1 MAICEFCNVE
11 MDPKRLPRH
20 RKVCLKNPALG
31 YSEESVEVTSENLE
45 SLKSKPRT
53 FHYYQKI
60 HFICSKC
67 NKLMYLSRLSFF
79 EGFVCRNC
87 KLAETSLQLYGCEKP
102 QKAEIVKNK
111 QKATLA
117 KRSKEKIEKSNN
129 KRKATC
135 LGRYGVEAVSQ
146 DKSIRAKQID
156 TLKNKSLEEKTDIQK
171 KREATMQQLYG
182 ENFQEIFLEK
192 RKQTSLARFGADNI
206 FKTEAFK
213 EKRARACLETYGT
226 IWPAQSRK
234 FHKRSKEVCLERYG
248 DPNFRNSE
256 KAKQTCIAKYGIPHY
271 PKGTYLY
278 ENEQFDSKWELAL
291 WIYAKDHEEDIER
304 EPLYFEIPFEGKVY
318 HYTPDFRYRGK
329 IVELKGP
336 QFFNKKGELQNPYD
350 HSQDAK
356 SRAIHQF
363 ALQQGVEFW
372 STKEVQPI
380 LDYVISKYTI
390 DYLNLFR
397 LKIPFPYPEL
407 ETGDLNLIRYFH
419 KSIYEASKKG
429 FLSPLQAWEDKSLV
443 QRSALNRLKYVHS
456 CTSKDIIQG
465 FSVARIAPKISIFK
479 PSTAENLCRKYLK
492 DYTEVFDPFSGFS
505 GRLLGVTNC
514 KKQYIGQ
521 DIHPKHVAE
530 SNEII
535 QYKKLQDLATVIV
548 QDILTDEPKE
558 FECLLTCP
566 PYGGK
571 EHWNENNDEI
581 EKSCDEW
588 IDICL
593 EKYKCKRYL
602 FVVDTTEKY
611 KDNVI
616 ETFTNRSHF
625 GKNHEYVILID
636 QCS

>member
-1 MAICEFCNVE
+1 MAICEFCDAE

-31 YSEESVEVTSENLE
+31 YSEESIEVTSENLE
-45 SLKSKPRT
+45 NLKSKPRT

-60 HFICSKC
+60 HFTCSKC
-67 NKLMYLSRLSFF
+67 NSVMHLSRLSFF

-102 QKAEIVKNK
+102 QKAESVKNK
-111 QKATLA
+111 QRATLA
-117 KRSKEKIEKSNN
+117 KKSKEEIEKSNN
-129 KRKATC
+129 KRKDTC
-135 LGRYGVEAVSQ
+135 LGKYGVEAVSQ
-146 DKSIRAKQID
+146 NREIRLKQIN
-156 TLKNKSLEEKTDIQK
+156 TLKQKSPEEKDLIQQK
-171 KREATMQQLYG
+171 KA
-182 ENFQEIFLEK
+182 
-192 RKQTSLARFGADNI
+192 QTSI
-206 FKTEAFK
+206 
-213 EKRARACLETYGT
+213 
-226 IWPAQSRK
+226 
-234 FHKRSKEVCLERYG
+234 ERYG
-248 DPNFRNSE
+248 KPYALQVPE
-256 KAKQTCIAKYGIPHY
+256 LLQKAKEGNRKTCLEKYGMPHA
-271 PKGTYLY
+271 PKYSFLY
-278 ENEQFDSKWELAL
+278 QGARFDSTWELAV
-291 WIYAKDHEEDIER
+291 WIWAEDHKMKIQR
-304 EPLYFEIPFEGKVY
+304 LPTVFT
-318 HYTPDFRYRGK
+318 YTFNDKEHCYYPDFKINGK
-329 IVELKGP
+329 LVEIKGSH
-336 QFFNKKGELQNPYD
+336 FFNEKGEMQNPYD
-350 HSQDAK
+350 HSLDAIFEAK
-356 SRAIHQF
+356 HQCG
-363 ALQQGVEFW
+363 LQNGVEYW
-372 STKEVQPI
+372 SWDEMKPI
-380 LDYVISKYTI
+380 LDYINNTYTA
-390 DYLNLFR
+390 DYLDLFR
-397 LKIPFPYPEL
+397 IDLPFPYPKL
-407 ETGDLNLIRYFH
+407 RSGDFNLIRHFH

-429 FLSPLQAWEDKSLV
+429 KLSPLQAWQDKELV
-443 QRSALNRLKYVHS
+443 RKSALNRLKYVHS
-456 CTSKDIIQG
+456 CKPEDVLQG
-465 FSVARIAPKISIFK
+465 FSVAHIASKISVFK
-479 PSTAENLCRKYLK
+479 PNLAEDLVKRYLQS
-492 DYTEVFDPFSGFS
+492 YNQIFDPFSGFS